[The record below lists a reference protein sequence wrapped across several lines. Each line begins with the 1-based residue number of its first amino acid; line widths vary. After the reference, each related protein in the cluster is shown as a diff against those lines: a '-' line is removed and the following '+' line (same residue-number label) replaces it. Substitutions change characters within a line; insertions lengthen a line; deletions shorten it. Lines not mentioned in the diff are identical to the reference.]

1 MPLVTAL
8 GAQAVAGVV
17 VFGGSYAL
25 WGGADFL
32 SPLIGLLALQGLLA
46 AALSHLLGLAPWWVP
61 IQLALPASLAAV
73 LAWRVPAWVFL
84 AFFMVLV
91 GVFWN
96 SARSGVPL
104 YLSNRKTKQALAG
117 LLPAKDGFRFADLGC
132 GFGGPV
138 LALSRT
144 RPEGHFTGVE
154 TAPLLFAAAWLRRRL
169 LGVSNA
175 DILFADYRK
184 LDLGPFDCVYCFL
197 SPVPMPDLY
206 EKARREM
213 RPGSLLISNS
223 FIVPGKPADET
234 VDVGDGRKT
243 RLHLWRM

>member
-1 MPLVTAL
+1 MPLLTAL
-8 GAQAVAGVV
+8 GAQAIAGVV
-17 VFGGSYAL
+17 VFGGGYAL
-25 WGGADFL
+25 SGFAGFQP
-32 SPLIGLLALQGLLA
+32 PLIGLLALQGLLA
-46 AALSHLLGLAPWWVP
+46 AALGHFSGLAPWWAP
-61 IQLALPASLAAV
+61 IQLALPACLAAA
-73 LAWRVPAWVFL
+73 LAWRVPAWGFLAVFL
-84 AFFMVLV
+84 VLV

-104 YLSNRKTKQALAG
+104 YLSNRKTKAVLAG

-144 RPEGHFTGVE
+144 RPQGHFTGIE
-154 TAPLLFAAAWLRRRL
+154 SAPLLFAAAWLRRRL
-169 LGVSNA
+169 QGAPNA

-206 EKARREM
+206 EKARLEM
-213 RPGSLLISNS
+213 HPGSLLISNS
-223 FIVPGKPADET
+223 FIVPGKPADEI
-234 VDVGDGRKT
+234 VEVGDRRKT
-243 RLHLWRM
+243 KLHLWRM

>member
-17 VFGGSYAL
+17 VFGGGYAL
-25 WGGADFL
+25 SGFTDF
-32 SPLIGLLALQGLLA
+32 SPPLIGKLALQGLLA
-46 AALSHLLGLAPWWVP
+46 AALSHFSGLAPWWIP
-61 IQLALPASLAAV
+61 IQLALPVSIAAA
-73 LAWRVPAWVFL
+73 LAWRLPAWVFL
-84 AFFMVLV
+84 AVFLVLV

-104 YLSNRKTKQALAG
+104 YLSNRKTKQALAN
-117 LLPAKDGFRFADLGC
+117 LLPVKNEFKFADLGC
-132 GFGGPV
+132 GFAGPV
-138 LALSRT
+138 LALSRA
-144 RPEGHFTGVE
+144 RPEGLFTGVE

-169 LGVSNA
+169 LGIPNA
-175 DILFADYRK
+175 DILFADYRE
-184 LDLGPFDCVYCFL
+184 LDLGPFDFVYCFL

-213 RPGSLLISNS
+213 RPGSVLISNS
-223 FIVPGKPADET
+223 FVVPGQPADEILE
-234 VDVGDGRKT
+234 VEDGRKT

>member
-1 MPLVTAL
+1 MPLLTAL
-8 GAQAVAGVV
+8 GAQAIAGVV
-17 VFGGSYAL
+17 VFGGGYAL
-25 WGGADFL
+25 FGGTDFL
-32 SPLIGLLALQGLLA
+32 PPLIGLLALQGLLA
-46 AALSHLLGLAPWWVP
+46 AVLSHFSGLAPWWAP
-61 IQLALPASLAAV
+61 IQLALPAALAAA
-73 LAWRVPAWVFL
+73 LAWRLPAWGFLAVFL
-84 AFFMVLV
+84 VLV

-104 YLSNRKTKQALAG
+104 YLSNRKTKRVLAG
-117 LLPAKDGFRFADLGC
+117 LIPAKDGIRFIDLGC

-138 LALSRT
+138 MALSRA

-169 LGVSNA
+169 LGIPNA

-206 EKARREM
+206 EQARRQM
-213 RPGSLLISNS
+213 RPGSQLISNS
-223 FIVPGKPADET
+223 FIVPEKPADET

>member
-1 MPLVTAL
+1 MPLLTAL
-8 GAQAVAGVV
+8 GAQAIAGLL
-17 VFGGSYAL
+17 VFGGGFAL
-25 WGGADFL
+25 SGGAIF
-32 SPLIGLLALQGLLA
+32 SPSLIGLLVLQGLLA
-46 AALSHLLGLAPWWVP
+46 AALSHFWGLAPWWMP
-61 IQLALPASLAAV
+61 IQLALPASLAAA
-73 LAWRVPAWVFL
+73 LAWRVPAWGFLAVFL
-84 AFFMVLV
+84 VLV

-104 YLSNRKTKQALAG
+104 YLSNRKTKNILAG
-117 LLPAKDGFRFADLGC
+117 LLPTKDGIRFADLGC

-138 LALSRT
+138 LALSRA
-144 RPEGHFTGVE
+144 RPEGRFTGVE

-169 LGVSNA
+169 LGVPNA
-175 DILFADYRK
+175 DILFTDYRK

-206 EKARREM
+206 DKARREM